1 MLPLRGKSSVISSDN
16 DFFAGAAAPPGPQ
29 RSWSSPGLFERP
41 KSPHFGLLDEWCG
54 RPESETPQLVVGQSA
69 VSSRRKR
76 GSTAPVLLLTL
87 GQLHSELAHAT
98 LVPLQIV
105 RASLS
110 GGTLDQ
116 GIMGIQVSEVETA
129 EAAAMPHGPR
139 SDVEPAGSSGRSL
152 RVDSGK
158 EPVYLPRDIASWQ
171 HCERVRRKR

>member
-1 MLPLRGKSSVISSDN
+1 MRAGLFVSPVSAFAGRVACLRVCVLAIVFVLCIRVAPVAMHTPPQARALGAGRAATRRRPSTWTAMLPLRGKSSVISSDN

-87 GQLHSELAHAT
+87 EQLHSELAHAT

-110 GGTLDQ
+110 GGA
-116 GIMGIQVSEVETA
+116 V
-129 EAAAMPHGPR
+129 
-139 SDVEPAGSSGRSL
+139 
-152 RVDSGK
+152 
-158 EPVYLPRDIASWQ
+158 
-171 HCERVRRKR
+171 